1 MRIQRRELLLTA
13 ASAVGFGLSGVTHG
27 VSLVLTPSQSTG
39 PFYPRELPL
48 DADNDLVQVADL
60 PGQAAGQITN
70 VVGRVV
76 DHLGQ
81 PAVGAAVEIWQCNVY
96 GRYHHPGD
104 DGSKLDPYFQGYGA
118 TSTDIS
124 GRYRFRTIK
133 PVGYPGRAPHIHFKV
148 LTRDNARLTTQLYV
162 AGEPANR
169 HDFVLGRIKLPE
181 VRASIVVP
189 FLPDSEDSPGLIARF
204 DIVMPEPVS

>member
-1 MRIQRRELLLTA
+1 MRLRRREWLLTA
-13 ASAVGFGLSGVTHG
+13 ASAVGIGLSGATHA

-39 PFYPRELPL
+39 PFYPRDLPL
-48 DADNDLVQVADL
+48 DADNDLVQVADS

-76 DHLGQ
+76 DRLGQ
-81 PAVGAAVEIWQCNVY
+81 PAAGAQVEIWQCNVY

-104 DGSKLDPYFQGYGA
+104 DRRKLDPNFQGYGT
-118 TSTDIS
+118 TSTNLS
-124 GRYRFRTIK
+124 GRYRFRTIR

-148 LTRDNARLTTQLYV
+148 LTRDGTRLTTQLYV

-169 HDFVLGRIKLPE
+169 HDVVLKRVKLPE
-181 VRASIVVP
+181 VRASIIVP
-189 FLPDSEDSPGLIARF
+189 FLPDSEDPPSLIARF